1 MGRVRASRERK
12 RSRTESNRKVR
23 KVFGRALR
31 VLRAAG
37 GDDGG
42 DDGNG
47 DRGGSAAAFL
57 PKRSR
62 RRAEA
67 ARRIREESAF
77 GAVRREQP
85 RGPLA
90 ERARDEESVTLY
102 K

>member
-1 MGRVRASRERK
+1 MVGRASRER
-12 RSRTESNRKVR
+12 RLEPSRTEKFEKFSDEPPR
-23 KVFGRALR
+23 
-31 VLRAAG
+31 LRAAG